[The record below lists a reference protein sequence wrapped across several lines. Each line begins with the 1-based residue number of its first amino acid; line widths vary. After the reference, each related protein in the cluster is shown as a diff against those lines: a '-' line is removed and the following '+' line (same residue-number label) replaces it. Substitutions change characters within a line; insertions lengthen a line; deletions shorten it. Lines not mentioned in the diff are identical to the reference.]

1 MSVGLLGTMEMAR
14 NAMQTARQGTEV
26 AGHNI
31 ANASNET
38 YARQR
43 LKVETA
49 SSLQTPVGSQGLGV
63 KTAQFE
69 QVRNYALDKSIT
81 IEKGITSYLDNKE
94 RLLIQAEAMLG
105 QTIERQ
111 TADPSGATQAYGLSE
126 GLSLFFNSMQ
136 SVSASPASQPER
148 QQMLFE
154 AQKLS
159 DRFNLIDNRLG
170 TLRVTINDD
179 LKDAKSEANELLN
192 EIAELSLRISSAN
205 LGSSAVSN
213 EIYDRRQGKLEELSQ
228 IMNFTTTTNDV
239 GGLTLTIDGTNFIED
254 SNQTETLSTVDG
266 ATLGN
271 GYESGML
278 YIARALTGTAIVLS
292 NGSAKGIADA
302 RDIDIKN
309 LRSDINLIAARLITE
324 VNTLH
329 STGYDLDGVNNTA
342 LKFFEGTGSAN
353 IKVNTTLLNSP
364 RRFQGAATN
373 EPGDNGI
380 ALEMARLQS
389 KAFSDI
395 DGLTIPERYGQIATG
410 FGQTLAN
417 VRLNLNDQQSL
428 EDLFLRQ
435 RESISGVSID
445 EEVANLMVYQR
456 AFQASAKLI
465 TTIDEMMMEV
475 MAMKN

>member
-1 MSVGLLGTMEMAR
+1 MEMAR

-69 QVRNYALDKSIT
+69 QIRNYALDKSIT

-170 TLRVTINDD
+170 SLRVTINDD

-309 LRSDINLIAARLITE
+309 LRSDINLIAARIRTE
-324 VNTLH
+324 ICPT
-329 STGYDLDGVNNTA
+329 S
-342 LKFFEGTGSAN
+342 S
-353 IKVNTTLLNSP
+353 
-364 RRFQGAATN
+364 R
-373 EPGDNGI
+373 
-380 ALEMARLQS
+380 LEHPKS
-389 KAFSDI
+389 NPPKI
-395 DGLTIPERYGQIATG
+395 
-410 FGQTLAN
+410 
-417 VRLNLNDQQSL
+417 
-428 EDLFLRQ
+428 
-435 RESISGVSID
+435 
-445 EEVANLMVYQR
+445 
-456 AFQASAKLI
+456 
-465 TTIDEMMMEV
+465 
-475 MAMKN
+475 